1 MRSLGA
7 RTLTALLLFDVS
19 AHAQAA
25 ASEPT
30 LRVQVVNCP
39 DELASRLPAVV
50 KLEIDVLMR
59 ERGPTRAPPENIGV
73 RCEDD
78 RARIDVTMGA
88 VSRASIV
95 DLRALASE
103 HRARAIALASAELVH
118 SLSREAPSADLP
130 AEHSSERNVERPAAP
145 AQVPTSSPRPE
156 RSDRAEL
163 AASEPGPITSPARRL
178 VLVGGLAELLGKPA
192 ALLWGARLAMHVPLG
207 RFFVPAI
214 SVDGEM
220 GHVQARSSEVTAQT
234 LAAAAALY
242 VGTTT
247 WKLRWDIGAGARF
260 GWMHLAGKPVSGSG
274 LEGQTLNAMWGGPE
288 MRARVSYFA
297 NAATNASFAQLRSPA
312 LALELGAGVV
322 TLPIRGLLDER
333 ERVYGVVGPWGSI
346 CAEIGVGL

>member
-7 RTLTALLLFDVS
+7 RTLAALLLFDVS

-59 ERGPTRAPPENIGV
+59 ERGPTRAPPDNIGV

-78 RARIDVTMGA
+78 RARIDVTLGA
-88 VSRASIV
+88 ASRASTV
-95 DLRALASE
+95 DLRALAAE

-118 SLSREAPSADLP
+118 SLSRETPSADPP
-130 AEHSSERNVERPAAP
+130 AERSSERPAAT

-156 RSDRAEL
+156 RPDRAEL
-163 AASEPGPITSPARRL
+163 AASEPAPIPSPARR
-178 VLVGGLAELLGKPA
+178 VILVGGLAELLGKPA

-220 GHVQARSSEVTAQT
+220 GRVQARSSEVTAQT

-242 VGTTT
+242 VGTTI

-274 LEGQTLNAMWGGPE
+274 LEGQTLNGMWGGPE
-288 MRARVSYFA
+288 MRARISYFA
-297 NAATNASFAQLRSPA
+297 SPATNARFAQLRSPA